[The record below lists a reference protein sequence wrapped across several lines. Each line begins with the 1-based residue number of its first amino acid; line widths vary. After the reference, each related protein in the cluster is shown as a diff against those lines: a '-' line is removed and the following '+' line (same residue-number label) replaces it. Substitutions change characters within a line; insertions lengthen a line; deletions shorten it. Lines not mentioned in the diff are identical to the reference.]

1 MPDSPRCGADTRN
14 GDQEPCQLPAGWGT
28 DHPGEGRCK
37 HHGGASSGAP
47 AGNKNA
53 VTTGEHEAI
62 FYDTLDEE
70 ERELWHAVDAD
81 QLAQL
86 DEQIRLINIRERRM
100 MQRIRRIKR
109 EELTLVEETVDEGTA
124 PTGGAAVSIEATQ
137 ERRRHPIERIQK
149 IEKAL
154 TRVQAE
160 HRKLIREKYRILK
173 EQPADHSDKLDQLL
187 SRMNS
192 MRENVDSYESPEMG

>member
-1 MPDSPRCGADTRN
+1 MPDTCGATKRD
-14 GDQEPCQLPAGWGT
+14 GSGEACGLPAGWGT
-28 DHPGEGRCK
+28 DHVGEGRCK
-37 HHGGASSGAP
+37 HHDGGGAP
-47 AGNKNA
+47 KGNKNA

-62 FYDTLDEE
+62 FYDTLSEE
-70 ERELWHAVDAD
+70 EQDLWHDVDAD

-100 MQRIRRIKR
+100 LQRIRRIKR
-109 EELTLVEETVDEGTA
+109 QELTLTARETEKGQMPSAGASVQVDTEREAHTA
-124 PTGGAAVSIEATQ
+124 T
-137 ERRRHPIERIQK
+137 IERIQN

-173 EQPADHSDKLDQLL
+173 EQPADHSEKLDELL
-187 SRMNS
+187 GRMAS
-192 MRENVDSYESPEMG
+192 MRKESDEYQSPDLE